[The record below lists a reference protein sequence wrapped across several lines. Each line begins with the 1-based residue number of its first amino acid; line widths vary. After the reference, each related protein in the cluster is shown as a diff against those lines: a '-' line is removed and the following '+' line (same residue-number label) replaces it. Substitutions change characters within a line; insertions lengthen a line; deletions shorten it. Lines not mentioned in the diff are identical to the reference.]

1 MGIWSLY
8 IHTEDQTG
16 HWISSSIA
24 LCLIALR
31 QSLLLSQARL
41 ARELS
46 VFAYHC
52 PPALGLL
59 AYLAMA
65 GFYRDIGFK
74 FRPPCLQNM
83 HI

>member
-1 MGIWSLY
+1 MFLFPPLYMYVCDACRYVGVWFLY

-31 QSLLLSQARL
+31 QGILLSQARL

-46 VFAYHC
+46 VSTYHY
-52 PPALGLL
+52 PPMLGL
-59 AYLAMA
+59 
-65 GFYRDIGFK
+65 
-74 FRPPCLQNM
+74 
-83 HI
+83 